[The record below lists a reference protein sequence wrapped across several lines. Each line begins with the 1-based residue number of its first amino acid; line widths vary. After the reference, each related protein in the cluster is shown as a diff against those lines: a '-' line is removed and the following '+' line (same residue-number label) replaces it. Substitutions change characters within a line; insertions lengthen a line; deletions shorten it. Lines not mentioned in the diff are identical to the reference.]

1 MTGRTGRDDKSMDG
15 VMRAGFDIPAA
26 DERFKEVDSEFV
38 GVSESDND
46 DSEDRESDGGA
57 AIEDVGGP

>member
-1 MTGRTGRDDKSMDG
+1 MTGRTGREDKSMDG

-26 DERFKEVDSEFV
+26 DERSKEVDSGFV

-46 DSEDRESDGGA
+46 DIA
-57 AIEDVGGP
+57 AYTVSRTAVS

>member
-1 MTGRTGRDDKSMDG
+1 
-15 VMRAGFDIPAA
+15 MRAGFDIPAA